1 MAEEVAAASC
11 RVNRK
16 NSRFRLTFS
25 QSGDDN
31 RRINQK
37 AERIVKLPTH
47 LLPTTVV
54 GSYPQPD
61 WLVDRAMLS
70 KSVPRTRMQA
80 MWRLPPEHLEEA
92 QDDAT
97 IVAIR
102 DMERAGIDIVTDGE
116 IRRESYSNRFATAL
130 DGIDTDDPAIIVSR
144 SGLETPV
151 PRVIGKIRRSVPVE
165 LRDMAFL
172 RKNTDHAAKI
182 TLPGPFTMS
191 QQAKDEHYGDDEAL
205 AMAFAEAVNA
215 EARDLEKAG
224 ADVIQLDE
232 PWVRNNPDLARRFA
246 VKAINRALEG
256 LTVPTVVHL
265 CFGYAAVVPGSTKP
279 AGYSFLSEL
288 ADTSA
293 EQISIEAAQPR
304 LDLGVLGDLAP
315 KTIILGV
322 LDLGDPEVETVAVV
336 SERIRNG
343 LKHVAPERLVLAPD
357 CGMKY
362 MPRATAFGKLKAMC
376 EAAAHVRSQLS

>member
-1 MAEEVAAASC
+1 VA
-11 RVNRK
+11 
-16 NSRFRLTFS
+16 
-25 QSGDDN
+25 
-31 RRINQK
+31 
-37 AERIVKLPTH
+37 LPTH

-54 GSYPQPD
+54 GSYPQPE

-80 MWRLPPEHLEEA
+80 MWRLPAEHLEEA

-130 DGIDTDDPAIIVSR
+130 DGIDADHPAMIYTR
-144 SGLETPV
+144 SGQETPV
-151 PRVIGKIRRSVPVE
+151 PRVVGKIRRSGPIE
-165 LRDMAFL
+165 QRDMEFL
-172 RKNTDHAAKI
+172 RKNTDRAAKI
-182 TLPGPFTMS
+182 TLPGPFTMG
-191 QQAKDEHYGDDEAL
+191 QQAKDEYYKDDEEL
-205 AMAFAEAVNA
+205 AMAFAEVVNA
-215 EARDLEKAG
+215 EAHELQRAG

-232 PWVRNNPDLARRFA
+232 PWVRNNPDLARRYA
-246 VKAINRALEG
+246 VKAINRALQG
-256 LTVPTVVHL
+256 ITVPTVVHL

-279 AGYSFLSEL
+279 AGYSFLAEL

-304 LDLGVLGDLAP
+304 LDLGVLKDLSS
-315 KTIILGV
+315 KTVMLGV
-322 LDLGDPEVETVAVV
+322 LDLGSPQIESVDTVAD
-336 SERIRNG
+336 RIRDG
-343 LKHVAPERLVLAPD
+343 LKYVSPERLIPAPD

-362 MPRATAFGKLKAMC
+362 MPRQIAFGKLKAMSD
-376 EAAAHVRSQLS
+376 AAAMVRKEIS